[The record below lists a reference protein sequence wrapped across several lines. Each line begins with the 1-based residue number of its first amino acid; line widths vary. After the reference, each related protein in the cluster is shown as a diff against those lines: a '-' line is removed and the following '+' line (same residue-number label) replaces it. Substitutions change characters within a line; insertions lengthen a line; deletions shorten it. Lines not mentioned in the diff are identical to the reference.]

1 MNESIRRIIKM
12 PITVEEWRN
21 NQRPA
26 NRNRNTKYAPE
37 DEAALLSLADALDNM
52 RKNGV
57 LAISDKNDA
66 FDKLDKFSSSIKK
79 LANASSEL
87 ASLVPGHE
95 IVKGKFIIADE
106 DEATDRFNE
115 AMNDLNE
122 FGSIMQRDLKDLLL
136 LGTADRDAQ
145 NNVDIDG
152 VFEGFET
159 LSRLYGIDIPMQ
171 ELKKEAKAY
180 FSPEWIINEYDEKYS
195 SDNEIEDINDY
206 NDELDAIDTALNNIH
221 TNHRFVPDVRML
233 EFSSPEHERLVK
245 AADRLKKAFAD
256 PDLKHEP
263 AEKLAAIAEAKEMG
277 LAYRKQKNDD
287 GGYST
292 NMGET
297 RYIGAGNLVSIADA
311 LSETV
316 GKQLTEN
323 INDIAKIKTVDPLL
337 SNNDALLQQLGEID
351 KDLNAR
357 HRTGLFSGSSRE
369 HKWLCD
375 AVNELK
381 SALNV
386 TTISEARK
394 NKYYALKKAKAMAEN
409 YVHEKKYENYKSDD
423 DTNFKPASRMGRKRY
438 EAALKIIEL
447 ADTQIEAMRET
458 IQTKTKNMH
467 NNTKVWYDT
476 LDMPAGAKVGP
487 LRKLRSDKL
496 IAMCNNA
503 SHLENEVFSN
513 IPNNQALNREFDEN
527 TVNKDAHWGLQFRS
541 LMSNI
546 GNVYNRKYENLAIC
560 KQEWDTSIENI
571 KAHSKN
577 GWLKDMGIIDKIFT
591 VCDKTS
597 ESENGKTNFSE
608 LFVQT
613 LEDASRELKIDLNA
627 NAIRERYNK
636 HLEMKKA
643 EELSRPVTLDD
654 WTKTFPCD
662 PDSIEDMQITDPKT
676 IENINDLENIFEA
689 VDTVNANVFMDELEK
704 ELGTE
709 FYDEFSD
716 YTVSFSH
723 LFLSNDSLTTE
734 DSQDKWNSALGN
746 IKPFKDLLCKDD
758 NYNKVMEVAD
768 KVSAQMPEHLQLDFR
783 NAINT
788 IFGGLNDHLN
798 AGINIPQAQ
807 AEKANTVNAG
817 SEPAKENKFDLSSV
831 VTTAQESIKTKKEQ
845 NINDYPDAASIE
857 DELKAITAAHLIK
870 KSGKSC
876 TEKDFEAMM
885 ASVGAMPEF
894 SNMKT
899 FENSKKIFNDAVTG
913 DGAVLYDTVMKQH
926 KAMHE
931 KDKNTVITENKPAM
945 NGPISENKMIK

>member
-1 MNESIRRIIKM
+1 MH
-12 PITVEEWRN
+12 
-21 NQRPA
+21 
-26 NRNRNTKYAPE
+26 
-37 DEAALLSLADALDNM
+37 LA
-52 RKNGV
+52 
-57 LAISDKNDA
+57 
-66 FDKLDKFSSSIKK
+66 
-79 LANASSEL
+79 
-87 ASLVPGHE
+87 
-95 IVKGKFIIADE
+95 
-106 DEATDRFNE
+106 
-115 AMNDLNE
+115 
-122 FGSIMQRDLKDLLL
+122 
-136 LGTADRDAQ
+136 
-145 NNVDIDG
+145 
-152 VFEGFET
+152 
-159 LSRLYGIDIPMQ
+159 
-171 ELKKEAKAY
+171 
-180 FSPEWIINEYDEKYS
+180 
-195 SDNEIEDINDY
+195 
-206 NDELDAIDTALNNIH
+206 
-221 TNHRFVPDVRML
+221 
-233 EFSSPEHERLVK
+233 
-245 AADRLKKAFAD
+245 
-256 PDLKHEP
+256 
-263 AEKLAAIAEAKEMG
+263 
-277 LAYRKQKNDD
+277 
-287 GGYST
+287 GY
-292 NMGET
+292 
-297 RYIGAGNLVSIADA
+297 
-311 LSETV
+311 
-316 GKQLTEN
+316 
-323 INDIAKIKTVDPLL
+323 
-337 SNNDALLQQLGEID
+337 
-351 KDLNAR
+351 
-357 HRTGLFSGSSRE
+357 
-369 HKWLCD
+369 
-375 AVNELK
+375 
-381 SALNV
+381 
-386 TTISEARK
+386 
-394 NKYYALKKAKAMAEN
+394 YY
-409 YVHEKKYENYKSDD
+409 
-423 DTNFKPASRMGRKRY
+423 
-438 EAALKIIEL
+438 
-447 ADTQIEAMRET
+447 
-458 IQTKTKNMH
+458 
-467 NNTKVWYDT
+467 
-476 LDMPAGAKVGP
+476 
-487 LRKLRSDKL
+487 
-496 IAMCNNA
+496 
-503 SHLENEVFSN
+503 
-513 IPNNQALNREFDEN
+513 REFDEN

-546 GNVYNRKYENLAIC
+546 GNAYNRKYENLAIC

-577 GWLKDMGIIDKIFT
+577 GWLKDMGIIDKVFT

-788 IFGGLNDHLN
+788 IIGGLNDHLN

-945 NGPISENKMIK
+945 NGPISDNKMIK